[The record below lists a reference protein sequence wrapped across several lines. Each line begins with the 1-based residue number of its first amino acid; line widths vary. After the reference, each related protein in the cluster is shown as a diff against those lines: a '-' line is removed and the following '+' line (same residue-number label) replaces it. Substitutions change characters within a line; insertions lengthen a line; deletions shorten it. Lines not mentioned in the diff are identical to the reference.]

1 MKDIRDFDEIAKVLA
16 FVVAEQGNYSYI
28 DRIANANSK
37 DIILACLREALRD
50 YHSIL
55 RRGEY
60 KAKDLKAKEIG
71 VKNALNKIF
80 QTHDRKEL
88 KEIVSFIS
96 AKALTLSAKYLEGG
110 E

>member
-1 MKDIRDFDEIAKVLA
+1 MKEVRDFDEIAKVLA

-55 RRGEY
+55 RRGNY
-60 KAKDLKAKEIG
+60 TARDLKADETRVEK
-71 VKNALNKIF
+71 ALDKIF

-96 AKALTLSAKYLEGG
+96 AKALTFSAKHLKEG